1 MDPRG
6 EALYRTSPSVRDP
19 SFYVSGLLELP
30 NVSDAA
36 ERRAMWRQSMAALA
50 RATVE
55 DGPGPLDGLHPDAL
69 LRGVRAALSSQL
81 LDDLDWLEPAAA
93 GAALYAL
100 ASALPIGPEQRDL
113 GRRVLARLLAANAE
127 SFVAL
132 ATRMA
137 LSSGKGLATTSV
149 RARIALITELPI
161 GLGIAD
167 ERLALA
173 LASRRDLARAW
184 IAEGSTGSLA
194 ARRLSSR
201 LIERAAREAAKRAA
215 QGDPHALRVFSSD
228 AVKDAWERLL
238 GDRESLVWRHVAV
251 ARGLLAPWI
260 PELRAQIDDA
270 LSAKHTPTEWRRGA
284 SSVAAFVAVSPEP
297 ALRIATAGLAQGV
310 LERDPGAA
318 SAFLWGL
325 PRAAEAEPDAAIEL
339 LDLVLARATPDVAEA
354 VLELR
359 TEFGE
364 GPMVDRACARAL
376 TMLRERPTHSGRDD
390 GAEALARE
398 LMRDLE
404 REPREDPTLR
414 AQVSKA
420 MMLFA
425 TDGARAAY
433 QEARKVLEAMG
444 AQMDTL
450 EAVSQ
455 NDDASDHGRSGSMAR
470 RASLAVLRDLDATLL
485 EQNGVSDLLHLGSS
499 SDAVRQHDE
508 ALDTIRERLSE
519 WILARESTPLPPSGV
534 AVYVG
539 GEARPSVV
547 TPSHPT
553 LRLRR
558 LRALLHLVDG
568 DVEDPEGDSAR
579 AGRLRKRWLRTAKAL
594 LGRFER
600 DPPSILR
607 RTILAALA
615 RALDALVRAEA
626 CDVSDVLLV
635 VVRKMTDPAELDTL
649 AEASMAPDLIH
660 VLKRYAEFVR
670 GASTP
675 GMSSRT
681 KPHDSLL
688 PPSVP
693 LATAMPSLLSKLA
706 AMDSLSQ
713 ELSPDASTRTEALR
727 MVIVR
732 LRAAMSSVVGAV
744 SLKQLAAAGGADS
757 DVIVQLETALVT
769 LSQLA
774 TGARARLDPDRVST
788 APQSTTAGRP
798 LSVAVSRVLSGA
810 EPTLSEHVLSASV
823 DELVAGVPTAIASI
837 ASGVIWGIADLPV
850 DRPSVESATVQ
861 VSEGQLPAWIPTR
874 RTIGG
879 FYVMRQLGGG
889 GAGSVFIVI
898 RLEEKGE
905 PNAERLALKVPEYS
919 ATAARMI
926 SEAEFSNM
934 FRSEATALMAVPP
947 HPNLARFVTF
957 DAGARPKPILVM
969 EFVEGPT
976 LERVIESRAVDVARG
991 VTILDDVLAGLEAM
1005 HEVGV
1010 GHLDLKPGNIVLRKQ
1025 DQDAVLVDFG
1035 LAGRHIRPGCA
1046 TGPYGAPEVWGAI
1059 PTESPAPA
1067 DVYAFGCLA
1076 YETLT
1081 GHVLFHADNELA
1093 QIALHVAHDGNPP
1106 PVKELMSRPETKAL
1120 GELLHSALRREP
1132 RQRATASVLRERLR
1146 ALAPKLGAL
1155 KWPLLS

>member
-1 MDPRG
+1 LG
-6 EALYRTSPSVRDP
+6 LSVRDP
-19 SFYVSGLLELP
+19 SFYVSGLLELH
-30 NVSDAA
+30 NVSDTA

-50 RATVE
+50 RATAE
-55 DGPGPLDGLHPDAL
+55 EGPGPLDGLHPDAL
-69 LRGVRAALSSQL
+69 VKGVRAALAAQL
-81 LDDLDWLEPAAA
+81 VDDLDWLEPAAA
-93 GAALYAL
+93 GAALYEL

-113 GRRVLARLLAANAE
+113 GRRVLARLLAANAAA
-127 SFVAL
+127 FVAL

-137 LSSGKGLATTSV
+137 QSSGKGLATTAV
-149 RARIALITELPI
+149 RARISLVAELPI
-161 GLGIAD
+161 GIGLAD

-173 LASRRDLARAW
+173 LASRRDLAREW

-194 ARRLSSR
+194 ARRLSAR

-215 QGDPHALRVFSSD
+215 QGDSHALRVFSSD
-228 AVKDAWERLL
+228 HVKEAWVRLL
-238 GDRESLVWRHVAV
+238 NDRESLVWRHVAV
-251 ARGLLAPWI
+251 GRGLLAPWVDRI
-260 PELRAQIDDA
+260 RTQLEDA

-284 SSVAAFVAVSPEP
+284 TSIAAYLAVNPEG
-297 ALRIATAGLAQGV
+297 AMRAATAGLAQGV
-310 LERDPGAA
+310 LQRDPGAA
-318 SAFLWGL
+318 SAFIWGL
-325 PRAAEAEPDAAIEL
+325 PRAAEAEPEAATEL
-339 LDLVLARATPDVAEA
+339 LDEVLARATPDVAEA

-364 GPMVDRACARAL
+364 APFVDRACTRAL
-376 TMLRERPTHSGRDD
+376 TMLQERPVHSGRDD
-390 GAEALARE
+390 GAEALAKE
-398 LMRDLE
+398 LTRDLQ
-404 REPREDPTLR
+404 REPREDLPLR
-414 AQVSKA
+414 AQVPKA

-433 QEARKVLEAMG
+433 TEARKVLDAMS

-455 NDDASDHGRSGSMAR
+455 NDEVSDFARSSSMAR

-485 EQNGVSDLLHLGSS
+485 EQNCVSDLLHLGAASE
-499 SDAVRQHDE
+499 ALRQHDA
-508 ALDTIRERLSE
+508 ALDTLRERLSE

-539 GEARPSVV
+539 GEARPSLV

-568 DVEDPEGDSAR
+568 DVEDPEGDAVR
-579 AGRLRKRWLRTAKAL
+579 AARLRKRWLRTAKAL

-615 RALDALVRAEA
+615 RALDALVRAGA

-635 VVRKMTDPAELDTL
+635 VVRKMTDPGELDTL

-675 GMSSRT
+675 GMTSRT

-693 LATAMPSLLSKLA
+693 LSTAMPSLLAKLNAVDLLSK
-706 AMDSLSQ
+706 

-727 MVIVR
+727 TVIVR
-732 LRAAMSSVVGAV
+732 LHSAMSSVVSAS
-744 SLKQLAAAGGADS
+744 SLKQLAAEGGADS
-757 DVIVQLETALVT
+757 DVIVQLETALMS
-769 LSQLA
+769 LAQLA
-774 TGARARLDPDRVST
+774 AGARARLDPDRAST
-788 APQSTTAGRP
+788 PPASMVAMRP

-810 EPTLSEHVLSASV
+810 EPTLSEHVLSACV
-823 DELVAGVPTAIASI
+823 DELVGGVPTAIASI

-850 DRPSVESATVQ
+850 DRPSIESAAFK

-879 FYVMRQLGGG
+879 FYVMKTLGGG
-889 GAGSVFIVI
+889 GSGSVFIVV

-919 ATAARMI
+919 AIAARMI

-934 FRSEATALMAVPP
+934 FRSEASALMAIPP
-947 HPNLARFVTF
+947 HANLARFVTF
-957 DAGARPKPILVM
+957 DAGAKPKPILVM
-969 EFVEGPT
+969 EYVEGPT
-976 LERVIESRAVDVARG
+976 LERQIQSRALDVTHALA
-991 VTILDDVLAGLEAM
+991 ILDDILAGLEAM
-1005 HEVGV
+1005 HGVGV
-1010 GHLDLKPGNIVLRKQ
+1010 GHLDLKPGNVVLRKQ
-1025 DQDAVLVDFG
+1025 QEEAVLVDFG

-1046 TGPYGAPEVWGAI
+1046 TGPYGAPEVWGAL
-1059 PTESPAPA
+1059 TSESPAPA
-1067 DVYAFGCLA
+1067 DIYAFGCVA

-1081 GHVLFHADNELA
+1081 GNVLFESDSELA
-1093 QIALHVAHDGNPP
+1093 QIALHVAHDGSPA
-1106 PVKELMSRPETKAL
+1106 PVKALIGRPDTAAL

-1132 RQRATASVLRERLR
+1132 RQRATATQLRERLR
-1146 ALAPKLGAL
+1146 ALGPRLGNA
-1155 KWPLLS
+1155 KWPLAK